1 MKDNKQKRFEYL
13 RANKAYLSEREKQ
26 EYYELVEE
34 IEGWQALEEEYA
46 ADLEEE
52 RAQSES
58 SSSERRSRSSRSLD
72 SAPAAFLSQRGK
84 KKESRRAEENTNAET
99 SEETASKK
107 PKKKKR
113 WIKRIFFLLI
123 ALILIMIGFFIYGYQ
138 RGISREGGAI
148 KAEQFNGA
156 ANADGSVNILL
167 LGADQRPGQSSGVA
181 HSDSIMVLNIGR
193 SGKMQLVSFMR
204 DTLVN
209 IPGVGDAS
217 QGPNMKLNAAFTIGE
232 QNENQGVEL
241 VRQTLQQNFGINAKY
256 YAVVDFSS
264 FATVIDSMF
273 PGGVQID
280 AKFATINGQKFDEVP
295 VPDDLAETEGMAKN
309 DKQLSA
315 EEAAA
320 LGYPDGGGIFMMIK
334 QGPQRMD
341 GRTLLNY
348 ARFRHDDQG
357 DFGRVQ
363 RQQQVMQTLTSKV
376 KNPLTLFTGASAMGT
391 ARAVTMTNLPNTFL
405 LTKALPAMFGGIEN
419 TTIPSDNDWQSA
431 YDMYGGS
438 GILIDMNKYSAK
450 AQELLGQ

>member
-13 RANKAYLSEREKQ
+13 KAHKAYLTEREKQ
-26 EYYELVEE
+26 EYYELLEE
-34 IEGWQALEEEYA
+34 IEGFQAFDEEYA

-52 RAQSES
+52 VSGKNKS
-58 SSSERRSRSSRSLD
+58 SFERRSRSKRSL
-72 SAPAAFLSQRGK
+72 GK
-84 KKESRRAEENTNAET
+84 KSGSADLGRRKGKTDGPVEHEDGEEK
-99 SEETASKK
+99 ASKK
-107 PKKKKR
+107 PKKKKN
-113 WIKRIFFLLI
+113 WLKRILFVLLAILLI
-123 ALILIMIGFFIYGYQ
+123 MVGFFIYGYQ
-138 RGISREGGAI
+138 RGNRHEGGAI
-148 KAEQFNGA
+148 KAETFNGA

-181 HSDSIMVLNIGR
+181 HSDSIMVLNIGK

-209 IPGVGDAS
+209 IPGVGDIS

-264 FATVIDSMF
+264 FATVIDSLF
-273 PGGVQID
+273 PNGVQID
-280 AKFATINGQKFDEVP
+280 AKFSTINGQRFDQVP
-295 VPDDLAETEGMAKN
+295 VPDDLAETEGMASN
-309 DKQLSA
+309 DRELSA

-320 LGYPDGGGIFMMIK
+320 LGYPDGGGIFMMIS

-363 RQQQVMQTLTSKV
+363 RQQQVLETVTSKM
-376 KNPLTLFTGASAMGT
+376 KNPLTLFTGASALGT
-391 ARAVTMTNLPNTFL
+391 ARAVTMTNLSNTFL
-405 LTKALPAMFGGIEN
+405 LTKALPAMFSGMEN
-419 TTIPSDNDWQSA
+419 TTIPEDNDWQA
-431 YDMYGGS
+431 GYDMYGGS
-438 GILIDMNKYSAK
+438 GLFIDLDKYSLK
-450 AQELLGQ
+450 AQELLGK

>member
-1 MKDNKQKRFEYL
+1 MKDNRQKRFEYL
-13 RANKAYLSEREKQ
+13 KANKAYLSEREKQ
-26 EYYELVEE
+26 EYYELLQELK
-34 IEGWQALEEEYA
+34 GFQAFEEEYV
-46 ADLEEE
+46 ADMEEE
-52 RAQSES
+52 RTASEAS
-58 SSSERRSRSSRSLD
+58 SFESRSRARRSAGAKPALV
-72 SAPAAFLSQRGK
+72 SARQGRK
-84 KKESRRAEENTNAET
+84 KKETQNVADYETEEVP
-99 SEETASKK
+99 KK
-107 PKKKKR
+107 PKKKKS
-113 WIKRIFFLLI
+113 WLKRIFFVLL
-123 ALILIMIGFFIYGYQ
+123 ALLLVMVGFFIYGYQ

-148 KAEQFNGA
+148 KAEQFHGA
-156 ANADGSVNILL
+156 GNADGSVNILL

-232 QNENQGVEL
+232 QNENQGAEL

-264 FATVIDSMF
+264 FATVIDSLF

-280 AKFATINGQKFDEVP
+280 AKFSTINGQKFDEVP
-295 VPDDLAETEGMAKN
+295 VPDDLAETEGMAPN
-309 DKQLSA
+309 DRKLSA

-363 RQQQVMQTLTSKV
+363 RQQQVLETLTSKV
-376 KNPLTLFTGASAMGT
+376 KNPLTLFTGASALGT

-405 LTKALPAMFGGIEN
+405 LTKVLPAMFGGVET
-419 TTIPSDNDWQSA
+419 TTIPDDNDWQAA

-438 GILIDMNKYSAK
+438 GLLIDMNKYGAK
-450 AQELLGQ
+450 AKDILGQ

>member
-1 MKDNKQKRFEYL
+1 MKDNKQKRFDYL
-13 RANKAYLSEREKQ
+13 KANKAYLSKREKQ
-26 EYYELVEE
+26 EYYELLEE
-34 IEGWQALEEEYA
+34 IEGYQAMEEEYA

-52 RAQSES
+52 RAAAEGS
-58 SSSERRSRSSRSLD
+58 SYERRSRSDRS
-72 SAPAAFLSQRGK
+72 SIPKTGVAFSSLGRRK
-84 KKESRRAEENTNAET
+84 KAERDRTADD
-99 SEETASKK
+99 EEMEERVEKK
-107 PKKKKR
+107 PKKKKS
-113 WIKRIFFLLI
+113 WFKRILFIILAILLI
-123 ALILIMIGFFIYGYQ
+123 MVGFFIYGYQ
-138 RGISREGGAI
+138 RGASREGGAI
-148 KAEQFNGA
+148 KAEAFNGV
-156 ANADGSVNILL
+156 ANSDGSVNILL

-181 HSDSIMVLNIGR
+181 HSDSIMVLNVGR

-217 QGPNMKLNAAFTIGE
+217 QGPNMKINAAFTIGE

-241 VRQTLQQNFGINAKY
+241 VRQTLQQNFGINCKY

-273 PGGVQID
+273 PAGVEID
-280 AKFATINGQKFDEVP
+280 AKFSTINGQKFDEVP
-295 VPDDLAETEGMAKN
+295 VPDDLAETEGMASN

-334 QGPQRMD
+334 QGKQRMN

-363 RQQQVMQTLTSKV
+363 RQQQVLETLTSKM
-376 KNPLTLFTGASAMGT
+376 KNPLTLFTGSSAMGT
-391 ARAVTMTNLPNTFL
+391 ARAVTMTNVPNTFL
-405 LTKALPAMFGGIEN
+405 LTKALPAMFGGMEN
-419 TTIPSDNDWQSA
+419 TTIPSDNDWQDG

-438 GILIDMNKYSAK
+438 GILIDLNKYSAK
-450 AQELLGQ
+450 AQEILGN

>member
-1 MKDNKQKRFEYL
+1 MKDNKQKRFDYL
-13 RANKAYLSEREKQ
+13 KANKAYLSKREKQ
-26 EYYELVEE
+26 EYYELLEE
-34 IEGWQALEEEYA
+34 IEGYQAMEEEYA

-52 RAQSES
+52 RAAAEGS
-58 SSSERRSRSSRSLD
+58 SYERRSRSDRS
-72 SAPAAFLSQRGK
+72 SIPKTGVAFSSLGRRK
-84 KKESRRAEENTNAET
+84 KAERDRTADD
-99 SEETASKK
+99 EEMEERVEKK
-107 PKKKKR
+107 PKKKKS
-113 WIKRIFFLLI
+113 WFKRILFIILAILLI
-123 ALILIMIGFFIYGYQ
+123 MVGFFIYGYQ
-138 RGISREGGAI
+138 RGASREGGAI
-148 KAEQFNGA
+148 KAEAFNGV
-156 ANADGSVNILL
+156 ANSDGSVNILL

-181 HSDSIMVLNIGR
+181 HSDSIMVLNVGR

-217 QGPNMKLNAAFTIGE
+217 QGPNMKINAAFTIGE

-241 VRQTLQQNFGINAKY
+241 VRQTLQQNFGIICKY

-273 PGGVQID
+273 PAGVEID
-280 AKFATINGQKFDEVP
+280 AKFSTINGQKFDEVP
-295 VPDDLAETEGMAKN
+295 VPDDLAETEGMASN

-334 QGPQRMD
+334 QGKQRMN

-363 RQQQVMQTLTSKV
+363 RQQQVLETLTSKM
-376 KNPLTLFTGASAMGT
+376 KNPLTLFTGSSAMGT
-391 ARAVTMTNLPNTFL
+391 ARAVTMTNVPNTFL
-405 LTKALPAMFGGIEN
+405 LTKALPAMFGGMEN
-419 TTIPSDNDWQSA
+419 TTIPSDNDWQDG

-438 GILIDMNKYSAK
+438 GILIDLNKYSAK
-450 AQELLGQ
+450 AQEILGN